1 MRFHRTISL
10 LFGLM
15 AASFPAAAQVKTG
28 VDANATS
35 GGSGTSAGAVLNSG
49 SQGVAPIPG
58 AMLALPLSS
67 PLDSP
72 PAPAIYLP
80 PAAAAADRAPA
91 PLLPSPAAVRPDV
104 RPYGVELE
112 YALAQTPLDT
122 THIPGEAYSGVL
134 DAVAARFGLTGKPVV
149 GADKKF
155 NLGHKTA
162 EIPDYDGGQGL
173 HWKAVPEETEGRL
186 LDGVELVTPPLRG
199 AADERALI
207 ETNRDLLKGGV
218 YRRGYSSSGHITY
231 DVSDLISKDGDASRL
246 VDAIL
251 FIEMSWPKLFAAASP
266 YRYGTIVNRFTVPL
280 AVDQP
285 ELLNELAA
293 LPREKRSFENV
304 RAVFQRHHAAEVAL
318 TGAPMNA
325 WKMRAANYGKL
336 FGLQQGFEDKSL
348 PVIEF
353 RIPDLPE
360 GEEFARQRR
369 LFDAVLS
376 NAPRIDRFESPFKSG
391 RVFSDLNGEITAQD
405 RGAYRDFLIKIGL
418 PESLYPFLG
427 RLGALPDPADSGK
440 FALHALRAAAAAA
453 LPAGLTPDQ
462 SAAGS
467 ALALIDSLL
476 SSKDPVVRRFAA
488 AALISRPDGELLP
501 RAAAL
506 IGDDDESLRFAALDT
521 LWGRHDDGVWPIY
534 ERAASDPSAMVRI
547 WTYLALYGR
556 DDDRAAGMLLRGLSD
571 PDEKVRGYAWQALRA
586 ARSAGSARALELLL
600 DAPQPDE
607 IRDLAWSSLR
617 ERDDAPARAIVRRL
631 AGTGAAALNTPPRPT
646 VSQPSSFER
655 FVHWALRTSFIRRDP

>member
-1 MRFHRTISL
+1 
-10 LFGLM
+10 
-15 AASFPAAAQVKTG
+15 
-28 VDANATS
+28 
-35 GGSGTSAGAVLNSG
+35 
-49 SQGVAPIPG
+49 
-58 AMLALPLSS
+58 LSI
-67 PLDSP
+67 PLDAPGPPPSP
-72 PAPAIYLP
+72 KL
-80 PAAAAADRAPA
+80 
-91 PLLPSPAAVRPDV
+91 SPAAVSAAPPPAAGRPDV

-112 YALAQTPLDT
+112 YALVRTPADT
-122 THIPGEAYSGVL
+122 TQIPGEAYSGAL
-134 DAVAARFGLTGKPVV
+134 DAAAARFGLTGKPVV
-149 GADKKF
+149 GADTKF

-293 LPREKRSFENV
+293 LPREKKSYENV
-304 RAVFQRHHAAEVAL
+304 RAIFQRHHAAEVAL
-318 TGAPMNA
+318 SGAPMNA

-336 FGLQQGFEDKSL
+336 FGLQQGYEEKSL

-353 RIPDLPE
+353 RIADLPE

-405 RGAYRDFLIKIGL
+405 RGAYRDFLTKIGL
-418 PESLYPFLG
+418 QESLYPFLG
-427 RLGALPDPADSGK
+427 RLGALPDPSESGK

-453 LPAGLTPDQ
+453 LPGGLTPDE

-467 ALALIDSLL
+467 ALAMIDSLL

-506 IGDDDESLRFAALDT
+506 IRDEDESLRFAALDT
-521 LWGRHDDGVWPIY
+521 LWGRRDDGVWPIY
-534 ERAASDPSAMVRI
+534 EQSASDPSAMVRI
-547 WTYLALYGR
+547 WTYLALHGR
-556 DDDRAAGMLLRGLSD
+556 DDDRATGMLLRGLSD
-571 PDEKVRGYAWQALRA
+571 PDEKVRGYAWHALKA

-600 DAPQPDE
+600 DAQQPDE
-607 IRDLAWSSLR
+607 IRDLAWSALR
-617 ERDDAPARAIVRRL
+617 ARDDASAGAIVKRL
-631 AGTGAAALNTPPRPT
+631 AGTGAAAIKTPTRSA
-646 VSQPSSFER
+646 VSQPSSYRR
-655 FVHWALRTSFIRRDP
+655 FVNWILRR